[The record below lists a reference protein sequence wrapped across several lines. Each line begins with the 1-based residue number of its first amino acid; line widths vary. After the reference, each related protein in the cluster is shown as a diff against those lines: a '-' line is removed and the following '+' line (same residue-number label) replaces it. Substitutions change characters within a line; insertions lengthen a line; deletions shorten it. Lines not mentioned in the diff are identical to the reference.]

1 MYSTELEIQDQ
12 AYQFF
17 KQEAPEFLQTIETGL
32 LCLREDRSTAN
43 IHSIMRAAHSIKG
56 GSASLNLEGI
66 KTIAHQ
72 LEDVFRSLYRF
83 EGEIDGDVEGLLL
96 QAYDC
101 LRIPLMDQLQ
111 SGHYES
117 ASAIAAA
124 EPIFEVLKM
133 YFGEIDEDAELPTAA
148 ELGVD
153 IIQIV
158 FDGDVQQGILRLQNV
173 LANPEGVPVTGEI
186 RAQVEVF
193 NGIGELLNLSG
204 FKAIADATLAALEH
218 HPDQPILVGE
228 VAVANFIAARAAV
241 LAGDRAQGGKPS
253 PELIA
258 LGMVGDLEPQEVE
271 LANYELPNLDT
282 SDDWIKSLEQEID
295 GFDFLDNSPDLSL
308 DLSLDPITSQPL
320 ETIFTETEFTESDR
334 PDTLTAIADLNA
346 DSNVIS
352 DLITHVQNFDDF
364 DPVAFTSIAPKTSDL
379 GNPDLE
385 NPDLEHPDLE
395 HPDLE
400 QINQDFDIFTTDL
413 ETKANGQEAN
423 IFDNLNSVFS
433 LLEFDDSEENL
444 LVDALVETVDTA
456 SELTPPNLI
465 EPNLSSPP
473 APEAM
478 REIAP
483 EVRLAVTPKIN
494 ELTSQLGKSELGKS
508 NLAKAKT
515 STEITNKKTTTE
527 KVTPYIAETVR
538 VDLPRLERLNNFSSE
553 LVTQENASMLQNQQ
567 LQSKIERI
575 QKQFKGFENLS
586 KNLQTWLDKAQ
597 RSQVK
602 TQDDSINNLANL
614 SLSKASATAS
624 SLLADFDP
632 LQMDSYNRLHS
643 VIQEALEEIA
653 QMDEGMRDMTILMQ
667 QKQQTQRR
675 KQQILKQVR
684 YDLLWSRML
693 PLGDILSSLPRMVRE
708 LSHKYN
714 KQVNL
719 KLFGTGTLVD
729 KSVLEKLYDPFVH
742 LVRNA
747 FDHGTESTQER
758 LDLGKPVMATIEI
771 RAYYRGN
778 QTYIEIK
785 DDGYGIDTEKV
796 KAKAIAV
803 GLLKSAQAN
812 QISNEEV
819 YQFLFAPSFSTAE
832 VVSEL
837 SGRGMGLS
845 TVQEQVR
852 SLKGSIEIKSEA
864 GLGTNFIIKLPLTL
878 SIAKLLIFIV
888 QERLVA
894 IAIDT
899 LVGIITVES
908 NAIQIIQGKEFFRF
922 EDRLIPLY
930 PTSIFADGYPLPKKS
945 LELLNPESFGEENQT
960 TLLLLSD
967 GDQISALPIDR
978 VINEQE
984 LAVKPFGK
992 AIAPPSYIY
1001 GCTVLGDGSLVPVID
1016 STALLALNLGST
1028 ANQSS
1033 RPALISSANSSVNAS
1048 VNASDVQSPTSELKT
1063 TSLQRRTLLIVDDSL
1078 TARQALYMTLEKFG
1092 YQVIQAADGREAL
1105 EQLSRS
1111 PEIQAVICDVEMPVM
1126 NGFEFLTACRKENRY
1141 ANLPIV
1147 MLTSRSGA
1155 KHRGVAEMLGASGYH
1170 TKPYLEQQLIK
1181 TIQGL
1186 LNPN

>member
-1 MYSTELEIQDQ
+1 MYNTELEIQDQ

-17 KQEAPEFLQTIETGL
+17 KQEAPEFLQIIETGL
-32 LCLREDRSTAN
+32 LSLREDRSTAN

-56 GSASLNLEGI
+56 GSASLNLNGI

-83 EGEIDGDVEGLLL
+83 EGEIDADIEGLLL

-101 LRIPLMDQLQ
+101 LREPLMDQLQ

-117 ASAIAAA
+117 AAAISAA
-124 EPIFEVLKM
+124 EPVFDVLKLF
-133 YFGEIDEDAELPTAA
+133 FGEIDEDVELPTSA

-153 IIQIV
+153 IVQIV

-173 LANPEGVPVTGEI
+173 LANPEGLPVTGEI

-193 NGIGELLNLSG
+193 NGLGELLNLSG
-204 FKAIADATLAALEH
+204 FKAIAKATLEALERN
-218 HPDQPILVGE
+218 PDHPILVGE
-228 VAVANFIAARAAV
+228 VAVANFVTARTEV
-241 LAGDRAQGGKPS
+241 LAGDRVQGGNPS

-258 LGMVGDLEPQEVE
+258 LTQSSTSCEENILKESQI
-271 LANYELPNLDT
+271 PNLIQENSSFNT
-282 SDDWIKSLEQEID
+282 SNDWITSSEQEID
-295 GFDFLDNSPDLSL
+295 NSNFLEIESEPETKLSNSESSFLTASL
-308 DLSLDPITSQPL
+308 
-320 ETIFTETEFTESDR
+320 EIFTEV
-334 PDTLTAIADLNA
+334 PK
-346 DSNVIS
+346 
-352 DLITHVQNFDDF
+352 FDDF
-364 DPVAFTSIAPKTSDL
+364 DSQTIS
-379 GNPDLE
+379 LE
-385 NPDLEHPDLE
+385 P
-395 HPDLE
+395 E
-400 QINQDFDIFTTDL
+400 QLNQNFDFFTTNVD
-413 ETKANGQEAN
+413 NSQSNSPEAN
-423 IFDNLNSVFS
+423 IFDNLNSVFD
-433 LLEFDDSEENL
+433 LVELDDFNENL
-444 LVDALVETVDTA
+444 LDSEPIVTA
-456 SELTPPNLI
+456 EIKPEITPQI
-465 EPNLSSPP
+465 DEQTTQLS
-473 APEAM
+473 
-478 REIAP
+478 I
-483 EVRLAVTPKIN
+483 
-494 ELTSQLGKSELGKS
+494 S
-508 NLAKAKT
+508 NLAKTTT
-515 STEITNKKTTTE
+515 STEITSKKITTE
-527 KVTPYIAETVR
+527 KVTPYITETVR

-553 LVTQENASMLQNQQ
+553 LVTQENASILQNQQ
-567 LQSKIERI
+567 LQAKIERI

-586 KNLQTWLDKAQ
+586 KNLQICLDKAQ

-602 TQDDSINNLANL
+602 TQDSSLTNSSINL
-614 SLSKASATAS
+614 SISSASN
-624 SLLADFDP
+624 LLADFDP
-632 LQMDSYNRLHS
+632 LQMDSYNRLHN

-653 QMDEGMRDMTILMQ
+653 QMDEGMRDMAILMQ

-675 KQQILKQVR
+675 KQQILKQLR

-708 LSHKYN
+708 LSNKYN

-758 LDLGKPVMATIEI
+758 LNRGKPAIATIEI

-785 DDGYGIDTEKV
+785 DDGHGIDIEKI

-803 GLLKSAQAN
+803 GLLKSEQAN
-812 QISNEEV
+812 QISKEEI

-837 SGRGMGLS
+837 SGRGIGLS

-852 SLKGSIEIKSEA
+852 SLKGSIEIKSEV

-878 SIAKLLIFIV
+878 SIAKLLIFSV
-888 QERLVA
+888 QERLMA

-899 LVGIITVES
+899 LLGIITVES

-930 PTSIFADGYPLPKKS
+930 PPSIFADGYPLPKKS
-945 LELLNPESFGEENQT
+945 LDILTPESFTEEDQT
-960 TLLLLSD
+960 TLLLLAD
-967 GDQISALPIDR
+967 GDEIAALPIDR

-984 LAVKPFGK
+984 LAIKPFGK
-992 AIAPPSYIY
+992 AVAPPSYLY

-1016 STALLALNLGST
+1016 STSLLAINPVNNL
-1028 ANQSS
+1028 
-1033 RPALISSANSSVNAS
+1033 PLPVISSAPNSPSSSPINS
-1048 VNASDVQSPTSELKT
+1048 TDVQSVPPALRPKPK
-1063 TSLQRRTLLIVDDSL
+1063 LQQRRTILIVDDSL
-1078 TARQALYMTLEKFG
+1078 TTRQALYLTLEKFG
-1092 YQVIQAADGREAL
+1092 YQVIQSVDGREAL

-1111 PEIQAVICDVEMPVM
+1111 PDIQAVICDVEMPVM

-1141 ANLPIV
+1141 AKLPIV

-1155 KHRGVAEMLGASGYH
+1155 KHRRVAEMLGASGYH
-1170 TKPYLEQQLIK
+1170 TKPYLEQQLIE

-1186 LNPN
+1186 LNTN